1 MRHVSAMC
9 AGSLPL
15 AVLFRLPCSCVKA
28 VSVCLRTARTTV
40 DRITTT
46 CAHHISG
53 DRSLNGVWTAAPRL
67 RSLCHCLCRR
77 AVRSGRVWALPLAA
91 TGLCWAVSSPLS
103 LLRISGYPATHV
115 RHGIHRPHRDTGTA
129 HPPPR
134 SAPARGT
141 TRRRGS
147 RPTPHRGHSG
157 AHRPDRAPPAPPRGD
172 RGPRPRRGP
181 GIATHAI
188 IRYNLYVSS
197 FDRCIA
203 PSSVAGRGVYIL

>member
-134 SAPARGT
+134 SAPARGP
-141 TRRRGS
+141 TRVAAHPPPRAQRRTPA
-147 RPTPHRGHSG
+147 RPRTASATPG
-157 AHRPDRAPPAPPRGD
+157 RPGPAAPPGSGD
-172 RGPRPRRGP
+172 RNARNY
-181 GIATHAI
+181 T
-188 IRYNLYVSS
+188 V
-197 FDRCIA
+197 
-203 PSSVAGRGVYIL
+203 